1 MRRRPC
7 HCESLCRNGGGRS
20 LSATK
25 RPDHE
30 GFVRADRRRQPCPAA
45 ALRAVAG
52 MSLFSLESDN
62 LVLTSP
68 NTPALPDKADR
79 SS

>member
-7 HCESLCRNGGGRS
+7 RCKFLCWSGGGRS
-20 LSATK
+20 PSAIK
-25 RPDHE
+25 RPDSE
-30 GFVRADRRRQPCPAA
+30 GFVRVDRKRQPCPAA

-62 LVLTSP
+62 LVHTSP
-68 NTPALPDKADR
+68 NTLALLDKADR